1 MAISTQLVAS
11 LAAGGTSI
19 TAVTTP
25 SLSSGLTYKETY
37 TWGESGKT
45 YLVMESRGLGISVSS
60 SGGVGINGNN
70 GNPMHVVSGPII
82 FSDSSRTFLCIE
94 VATN

>member
-19 TAVTTP
+19 TAVTVP
-25 SLSSGLTYKETY
+25 SLGFRETY

-45 YLVMESRGLGISVSS
+45 YLVMSAKGLNIYSS
-60 SGGVGINGNN
+60 SGVNVNNN
-70 GNPMHVVSGPII
+70 GDPMSVLPGPVTFSG
-82 FSDSSRTFLCIE
+82 SGTFLCIE

>member
-11 LAAGGTSI
+11 LAAGGGASI

-25 SLSSGLTYKETY
+25 SLGYRQTY

-45 YLVMESRGLGISVSS
+45 YLVMAPDGSNIAS
-60 SGGVGINGNN
+60 SGDIRTTTGGV
-70 GNPMHVVSGPII
+70 PMHVVSGPII

>member
-25 SLSSGLTYKETY
+25 SLGYRQTYK
-37 TWGESGKT
+37 WGESGKT
-45 YLVMESRGLGISVSS
+45 YLVMSTNGSNVTDSGNVYTT
-60 SGGVGINGNN
+60 SGGV
-70 GNPMHVVSGPII
+70 PSRVTPGPIT
-82 FSDSSRTFLCIE
+82 FSGSNEAFLCIE

>member
-11 LAAGGTSI
+11 LAAGGGTSV
-19 TAVTTP
+19 TAVTVP
-25 SLSSGLTYKETY
+25 SLGYRQTY

-45 YLVMESRGLGISVSS
+45 YLVMSPDGSTITS
-60 SGGVGINGNN
+60 SGSVAKDTSNFGTASRAV
-70 GNPMHVVSGPII
+70 PGPIT
-82 FSDSSRTFLCIE
+82 FSEANKTFLCIE

>member
-11 LAAGGTSI
+11 LAAGGGASI

-25 SLSSGLTYKETY
+25 SLGYRQTY
-37 TWGESGKT
+37 TWGESGKI
-45 YLVMESRGLGISVSS
+45 YLVMSANGSDISSSGNVYTTSGTNSVSS
-60 SGGVGINGNN
+60 R
-70 GNPMHVVSGPII
+70 VVPGPIT
-82 FSDSSRTFLCIE
+82 FSTGDETFLCIE